1 MIIEPLKDNMKA
13 WEKLQWYVAEKFQEL
28 GDKYARP
35 TVGSGNANENG
46 DVLTILP
53 FTVECK
59 QRNTKNITIK
69 IDVWEKNKGDI
80 PLDSDNRP
88 LVFLENKNG
97 KRFAV
102 LEADD
107 FFDILKENYVSRDN

>member
-1 MIIEPLKDNMKA
+1 MKK
-13 WEKLQWYVAEKFQEL
+13 WEQLQWYVANKFKEL

-35 TVGSGNANENG
+35 TVGSGNGNENG
-46 DVLTILP
+46 DVYTEFP

-59 QRNTKNITIK
+59 QRTTKDVTIR
-69 IDVWEKNKGDI
+69 IAVWEKNKADI
-80 PLDSDNRP
+80 PLNSPKLP
-88 LVFLENKNG
+88 LVFLENKDG

-107 FFDILKENYVSRDN
+107 FFELLEEK